1 MGASHGLVFSRRW
14 TGLALGLSLAIVA
27 PAAAQQPKTL
37 LILGEGV
44 PASLNYDG
52 PSGNHVPSQTGFH
65 NVIEP
70 LVEYG
75 LGKVNEDG
83 TQLYDFDKFEGAL
96 AESFSFDAATNTW
109 TFKLRKGVKSCA
121 GNELSADDVV
131 YTFARAK
138 SISGKAP
145 IGYFLSSVASVA
157 NFTPALFGPSPEARE
172 RRKLGDEVKKF
183 DDLTVQIKQS
193 APNRLMLP
201 VLTIFGLL
209 IYDSKEMKKHATD
222 ADPWSHEYTNNVNAP
237 SFGPWC
243 VDSWKKEEEFIVKA
257 NPNYWRGKPFYDRV
271 IYRKVP
277 QSANRIA
284 ILRSGQASI
293 VEGLNPKEI
302 DAVSK
307 VKGIKIEGGY
317 LNNTLILLVNWKA
330 KPFDNVT
337 LRKAIAHAIPYQDII
352 RTTYFNQA
360 KQWQGLVPSS
370 YPGYKKPTAEYKF
383 DLAMAKKLLAEA
395 GYPDGKGLEA
405 FAEAFK
411 LSYAAERET
420 NLGPSATLIQTRLK
434 ALGIPVQLDP
444 QPATQL
450 ADRQLVKKDLPF
462 SLYDQS
468 KPIGV
473 DAAYA
478 LQLYFVSA
486 PRGVNNMTNFSD
498 PELDALFTKAQ
509 VEPDN
514 AKRNEYL
521 AGAQEV
527 LMNKLAWIPLIE
539 NKLQFA
545 MQAKVKGLVLHPSQ
559 NLVWRYLKE

>member
-1 MGASHGLVFSRRW
+1 MGASHGLVISRRW
-14 TGLALGLSLAIVA
+14 TGLALGLSLAIAA
-27 PAAAQQPKTL
+27 PAAAQQQKTL

-70 LVEYG
+70 LVDYAFG
-75 LGKVNEDG
+75 AKSEDG
-83 TQLYDFDKFEGAL
+83 TQLYNFTKFEGAL

-121 GNELSADDVV
+121 GNVFSADDVI

-157 NFTPALFGPSPEARE
+157 NFTPALFGPTPEAKE
-172 RRKLGDEVKKF
+172 RRKLGDEVKKV
-183 DDLTVQIKQS
+183 DDYTVQIKQS

-237 SFGPWC
+237 SFGPYC
-243 VDSWKKEEEFIVKA
+243 VDSWKKEEEFVVKA

-271 IYRKVP
+271 IYKKVP

-284 ILRSGQASI
+284 ILRSGQANV

-302 DAVSK
+302 SSLRN
-307 VKGIKIEGGY
+307 VKGIKTEGGY
-317 LNNTLILLVNWKA
+317 LNSTLILLVNWKA
-330 KPFDNVT
+330 KPFDNVA
-337 LRKAIAHAIPYQDII
+337 LRKAIAYAIPYDDLIK
-352 RTTYFNQA
+352 TSYFGQA

-370 YPGYKKPTAEYKF
+370 YPGYKKPTAAYKY
-383 DLAMAKKLLAEA
+383 DPAMAKKLLAEA

-405 FAEAFK
+405 FPDAFK
-411 LSYAAERET
+411 LSYAAERES

-434 ALGIPVQLDP
+434 ALGIPVVLDP

-478 LQLYFVSA
+478 LQLYFVTP
-486 PRGVNNMTNFSD
+486 PRGVNNMTNFSNAD
-498 PELDALFTKAQ
+498 LDGLFTKAQ
-509 VEPDN
+509 VEVDE

-521 AGAQEV
+521 AQAQEI
-527 LMNKLAWIPLIE
+527 LMSNLAWVPLLE
-539 NKLQFA
+539 TKFQVA
-545 MQAKVKGLVLHPSQ
+545 VQSKVKGMVLHPAQ
-559 NLVWRYLKE
+559 ILVWRYLHE

>member
-1 MGASHGLVFSRRW
+1 
-14 TGLALGLSLAIVA
+14 
-27 PAAAQQPKTL
+27 

-44 PASLNYDG
+44 PASLYYDG

-70 LVEYG
+70 LVDYAFG
-75 LGKVNEDG
+75 AKSEDG
-83 TQLYDFDKFEGAL
+83 TQLYNFTKFEGAL
-96 AESFSFDAATNTW
+96 AEKFSFDAATNTW
-109 TFKLRKGVKSCA
+109 TFNLRKGVKSCA
-121 GNELSADDVV
+121 GNVFSADDVI

-157 NFTPALFGPSPEARE
+157 SFTPALFGPTPEAKE
-172 RRKLGDEVKKF
+172 RRKLGDEVKKV
-183 DDLTVQIKQS
+183 DDYTVQIKQS

-237 SFGPWC
+237 SFGPYC
-243 VDSWKKEEEFIVKA
+243 VDSWKKEEEFVVKA

-271 IYRKVP
+271 IYKKVP

-284 ILRSGQASI
+284 ILRSGQANI

-302 DAVSK
+302 SSLRN
-307 VKGIKIEGGY
+307 VKNIKTEGGY
-317 LNNTLILLVNWKA
+317 LNSTLILLVNWKA
-330 KPFDNVT
+330 KPFDNVA
-337 LRKAIAHAIPYQDII
+337 LRKAIAYAIPYDDLIK
-352 RTTYFNQA
+352 TSYFGQA

-370 YPGYKKPTAEYKF
+370 YPGYKKPSATYKY
-383 DLAMAKKLLAEA
+383 DPAMAKKLLAEA

-405 FAEAFK
+405 FPDAFK
-411 LSYAAERET
+411 LSYAAERES

-434 ALGIPVQLDP
+434 ALGIPVVLDP

-478 LQLYFVSA
+478 LQLYFVSP
-486 PRGVNNMTNFSD
+486 PRGVNNMTNFRNAD
-498 PELDALFTKAQ
+498 LDGLFTKAQ
-509 VEPDN
+509 VEVDE
-514 AKRNEYL
+514 AKRNDYL
-521 AGAQEV
+521 AQAQEI
-527 LMNKLAWIPLIE
+527 LMSNLAWVPLLE
-539 NKLQFA
+539 TKFQVA
-545 MQAKVKGLVLHPSQ
+545 VQSKVKGMVLHPAQ
-559 NLVWRYLKE
+559 ILVWRYLHE